1 MAILDFWDSQDPKN
15 RVSKKRIFEP
25 IGPRERVYLRFLRF
39 LEPLFGLLGLTDLTN
54 LCISGQHRP
63 N

>member
-25 IGPRERVYLRFLRF
+25 IGPRERVYLRFLGF
-39 LEPLFGLLGLTDLTN
+39 SEPIFWTVRAYRLNKPMYIWTAST
-54 LCISGQHRP
+54 
-63 N
+63 